1 MPFVIP
7 VKDFVFK
14 TSVLGYSFLT
24 FMLVLMEEVVT
35 SRVRFSTCTERVC

>member
-14 TSVLGYSFLT
+14 TTSVLGYSFLP
-24 FMLVLMEEVVT
+24 FMLVLTEGSRDIT
-35 SRVRFSTCTERVC
+35 S